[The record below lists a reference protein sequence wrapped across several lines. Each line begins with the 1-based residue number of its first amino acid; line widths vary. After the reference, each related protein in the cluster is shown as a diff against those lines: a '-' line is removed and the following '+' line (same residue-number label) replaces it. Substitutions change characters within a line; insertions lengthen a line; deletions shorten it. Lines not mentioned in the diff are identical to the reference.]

1 MVRQASSRFAYGGLL
16 LLDFAAGAEIEK
28 AMAAVM

>member
-1 MVRQASSRFAYGGLL
+1 VRQQGRVRAYGGLL

-28 AMAAVM
+28 GTAAVI